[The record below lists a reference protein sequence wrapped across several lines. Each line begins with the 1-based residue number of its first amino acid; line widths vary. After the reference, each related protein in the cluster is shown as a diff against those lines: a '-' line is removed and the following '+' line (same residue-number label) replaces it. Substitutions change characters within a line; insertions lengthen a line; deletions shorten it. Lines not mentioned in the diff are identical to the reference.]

1 MLTLRPTKMLARRLG
16 LAVPAVP
23 PPVTNRVA
31 DWCVHEFR
39 ESGCRRVLFC
49 NTATL
54 YPLVTDAR
62 GVTDEGE
69 LIKRAIAA
77 MQLCF
82 QGTELEF
89 HYQRWIVP
97 DLGAVQ
103 FAPIPDRAVLSSLN
117 EMIMM
122 ARYGLRNRDY
132 SPVELAAWLAQT
144 PMKAIG
150 YNSPD
155 RAFRSLAR

>member
-1 MLTLRPTKMLARRLG
+1 MLARPLG

-23 PPVTNRVA
+23 PPVKNRVA

-39 ESGCRRVLFC
+39 EGGYRRLLLC

-62 GVTDEGE
+62 GVTNEGE

-82 QGTELEF
+82 QGTEWEL

-97 DLGAVQ
+97 ELGAVQ

-117 EMIMM
+117 ELILM

-132 SPVELAAWLAQT
+132 SPAELAAWLAQT

-150 YNSPD
+150 HNSPD
-155 RAFRSLAR
+155 RAFRTLSG